1 MVAALTP
8 PVTGT
13 TRVFAAI
20 AEQLAMEVS
29 VDDDIDDS
37 QAKDDK
43 LPFRSMVSYDDAR
56 VKPARCW

>member
-37 QAKDDK
+37 QAKDEK
-43 LPFRSMVSYDDAR
+43 LPASRRPPPSTSAADVL
-56 VKPARCW
+56 C